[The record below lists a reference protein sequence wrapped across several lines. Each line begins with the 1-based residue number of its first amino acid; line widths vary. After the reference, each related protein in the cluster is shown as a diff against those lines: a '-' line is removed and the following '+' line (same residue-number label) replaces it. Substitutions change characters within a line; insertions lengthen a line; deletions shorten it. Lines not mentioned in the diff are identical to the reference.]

1 MIANTI
7 AELNDL
13 YAERQRR
20 ALVNQRSG
28 IVWVTQFGKVI
39 AIEEMSDDHLNN
51 TIKMLEH
58 NKMRD
63 EEKRREDF
71 QKFIDNMTAEERE
84 DFIKYVVL

>member
-28 IVWVTQFGKVI
+28 IVWVTQLGKVI

-51 TIKMLEH
+51 TIKMLER

>member
-1 MIANTI
+1 MITNTI

-28 IVWVTQFGKVI
+28 IVWVTQLGKVI